1 MTDAAE
7 IFNAVRDA
15 LCPTQSLHH
24 RYVRLNG
31 VLEQVCA
38 EHAAALSGDFSG
50 LFSRLYAVCRAAGI
64 DHHTGDAFRR
74 SARQIL
80 FGRAAA
86 TEAGL
91 QTDAARLCHFF
102 GALYGVPVP
111 ADLPQLSAACEL
123 PDRTPAGRFFRCLRG
138 VVAEAG
144 AEYLVC
150 ETPA

>member
-50 LFSRLYAVCRAAGI
+50 LFSRL
-64 DHHTGDAFRR
+64 
-74 SARQIL
+74 
-80 FGRAAA
+80 
-86 TEAGL
+86 
-91 QTDAARLCHFF
+91 
-102 GALYGVPVP
+102 
-111 ADLPQLSAACEL
+111 
-123 PDRTPAGRFFRCLRG
+123 
-138 VVAEAG
+138 
-144 AEYLVC
+144 
-150 ETPA
+150 